1 MARLEYKD
9 KILIAL
15 NSFHENIKFTF
26 EIEKDNTIPFLDI
39 LIIRKPGKIETTVYR
54 KKTCTDL
61 YMNWYSFVP
70 KSWKWG
76 TLKTLVRRAHIN
88 CSTEKHLKEEL
99 NHIRKTFNEI
109 NNYPHWVITKVFKE
123 IKEMTP
129 SEKEIQVKEDEN
141 TSIKNH
147 ILVLP
152 YQGEKGIHI
161 VNSIKSYVNKILPKN
176 VKVQTAF
183 TGKRLSS
190 CFKTKDRTKFEH
202 QHDII
207 YQVKCS
213 AENCSDDYIGES
225 ARRIIERVKDH
236 GGRDTK
242 SHVLKHSSEK
252 EHVEVTQEEFKI
264 IGSNFKNNRL
274 KRKIAEALLIKQ
286 KRPSLNVQDQ
296 SVELK
301 LLN

>member
-1 MARLEYKD
+1 
-9 KILIAL
+9 
-15 NSFHENIKFTF
+15 
-26 EIEKDNTIPFLDI
+26 
-39 LIIRKPGKIETTVYR
+39 
-54 KKTCTDL
+54 
-61 YMNWYSFVP
+61 
-70 KSWKWG
+70 
-76 TLKTLVRRAHIN
+76 
-88 CSTEKHLKEEL
+88 
-99 NHIRKTFNEI
+99 
-109 NNYPHWVITKVFKE
+109 
-123 IKEMTP
+123 MTP
-129 SEKEIQVKEDEN
+129 SGKEIQVKEDEN

-161 VNSIKSYVNKILPKN
+161 INSMKRYVNKTLPKN
-176 VKVQTAF
+176 VKVQIAF

-252 EHVEVTQEEFKI
+252 EHVEVTQEDFKI

-286 KRPSLNVQDQ
+286 KRPSLNAQDQ

-301 LLN
+301 LRS